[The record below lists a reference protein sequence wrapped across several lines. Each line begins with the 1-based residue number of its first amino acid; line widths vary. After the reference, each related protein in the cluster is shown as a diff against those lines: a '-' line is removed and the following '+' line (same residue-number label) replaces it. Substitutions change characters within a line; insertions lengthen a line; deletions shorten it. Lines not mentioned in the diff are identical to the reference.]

1 MIQIIDN
8 WRDLPLGVYLD
19 ILDIQRTEQDELA
32 RQAAIL
38 AALAGMNAADVL
50 QLPLDEYKRLRAA
63 SEFLGQECPD
73 NLVRTADR
81 YDCPPFTLVP
91 VKDYDKLTVAQY
103 VDFQTFAQNAE
114 AHLPELLS
122 VFLVPEGHRYM
133 EGYEA
138 KDVQA
143 SIRDWLNV
151 ADALGLAARF
161 FAWSSTSTR
170 NSLDF
175 SRVLAGAMPEG
186 PTKEKI
192 LKKIRETE
200 AGLSSLDGDGSP
212 TSTQ

>member
-38 AALAGMNAADVL
+38 AALTGMNASDVL

-73 NLVRTADR
+73 DLVRTADR

-103 VDFQTFAQNAE
+103 VDFQTFAQEPE

-192 LKKIRETE
+192 LKKIQETE
-200 AGLSSLDGDGSP
+200 AGLSSLAGDGSP

>member
-38 AALAGMNAADVL
+38 AALTGMNASDVL

-73 NLVRTADR
+73 DLVRTADR

-103 VDFQTFAQNAE
+103 VDFQTFAQEPE

-175 SRVLAGAMPEG
+175 SRVLAGAMPDG

-200 AGLSSLDGDGSP
+200 AALSSLAGDGLP